1 MIDREKVIDN
11 LECISV
17 SCKNRKNIKAYDE
30 IDREMYADWEE
41 IIENSLELLKVQQET
56 IDNLNETVRN
66 LLQHIEDIRQYMTP
80 IGRVEDV
87 KAFVESRPQIVRCKD
102 CKKRESWECWQYFFG
117 RIKIPDDWFCA
128 DGVKRKCGE

>member
-41 IIENSLELLKVQQET
+41 IIENALELLKVQQET

-102 CKKRESWECWQYFFG
+102 CKYWTVGSYCPYQYG
-117 RIKIPDDWFCA
+117 AKPDWYCA
-128 DGVKRKCGE
+128 DGEKRE